1 MEDVT
6 AEQLNVIQ
14 KQLTQRYEHKQT
26 FFQAEEDPIVKQYVE
41 EFWQRIVGSKK
52 WVNRFLS
59 NPARY
64 TIGQISLDPYRDFR
78 ERILSKWEKS
88 LPGIPHV
95 QTPTFPRPVA
105 GKEKTIL
112 NTLLS

>member
-41 EFWQRIVGSKK
+41 EFWQRIVASKK
-52 WVNRFLS
+52 FDLVSVEKLSRMVNIDTLQHS
-59 NPARY
+59 DARE
-64 TIGQISLDPYRDFR
+64 IGTENIAY
-78 ERILSKWEKS
+78 
-88 LPGIPHV
+88 
-95 QTPTFPRPVA
+95 QT
-105 GKEKTIL
+105 
-112 NTLLS
+112 

>member
-1 MEDVT
+1 MWKSFG
-6 AEQLNVIQ
+6 NVLSDQ
-14 KQLTQRYEHKQT
+14 KNW
-26 FFQAEEDPIVKQYVE
+26 D
-41 EFWQRIVGSKK
+41 
-52 WVNRFLS
+52 NRFIS